1 MNRAN
6 DTSSNLKLISLV
18 VLIVQTTALV
28 LTLRY
33 SQTQKSDGPRYLSST
48 AVVCAEI
55 IKLITC
61 IFVIYRNNGYRVS
74 GMLAELN
81 REVFATPQTR
91 ADSLKVAIPAIMYVI
106 QNNLLFFALKKL
118 DAATYQV
125 TYQLKILT
133 TAIFSVT
140 MLGKSLHCYNWLAL
154 ILLTAGVALVQYP
167 SGGDSAKPQVPVHD
181 TSDNV
186 MGLGAVLAACFSSGF
201 AGVYFEKILKTS
213 KVSLWI
219 RNIQLAF
226 FSVFGSF
233 FVCWLYD
240 WEAIRDDGFL
250 RGYNKIIWIVVLL
263 QAYGGLVIALVVKYA
278 DNILK
283 GFAVSLSIILSSFT
297 SWLVLGDL
305 TITTTFTI
313 GATIVILATFLYGH
327 EPKKS
332 PVAHNA

>member
-6 DTSSNLKLISLV
+6 DSTSSNLKLISLV

-33 SQTQKSDGPRYLSST
+33 SQTQVSDGPRYLSST

-61 IFVIYRNNGYRVS
+61 IFVIYRNAGYRFS
-74 GMLAELN
+74 GMLAEMN
-81 REVFATPQTR
+81 REIFATPQTR
-91 ADSLKVAIPAIMYVI
+91 SDSLKVAVPAIMYVI

-140 MLGKSLHCYNWLAL
+140 MLGKSLHRYNWLAL

-167 SGGDSAKPQVPVHD
+167 SGDSPAKTSSVHD
-181 TSDNV
+181 ASDNIL
-186 MGLGAVLAACFSSGF
+186 GLGAVLAACFSSGF

-226 FSVFGSF
+226 FSVFGSL

-240 WEAIRDDGFL
+240 WQAISDDGFL

-305 TITTTFTI
+305 TITTTFAI
-313 GATIVILATFLYGH
+313 GATIVIFATFLYGH

-332 PVAHNA
+332 PIAHNA

>member
-33 SQTQKSDGPRYLSST
+33 SQTQKSEGPRYLSST

-61 IFVIYRNNGYRVS
+61 IFVIYRNSGYRVS
-74 GMLAELN
+74 GMLSELN
-81 REVFATPQTR
+81 REIFATPQTR
-91 ADSLKVAIPAIMYVI
+91 SDSLKVAVPAIMYVI

-133 TAIFSVT
+133 TAFFSVT
-140 MLGKSLHCYNWLAL
+140 MLGKSLHRYNWLAL
-154 ILLTAGVALVQYP
+154 LLLTGGVALVQYP
-167 SGGDSAKPQVPVHD
+167 SGDSPSQTAHHD
-181 TSDNV
+181 ASDNI
-186 MGLGAVLAACFSSGF
+186 MGLAAVLAACFSSGF

-226 FSVFGSF
+226 FSVFGAL

-240 WEAIRDDGFL
+240 WEAISNDGFL
-250 RGYNKIIWIVVLL
+250 RGYNGIIWIVVLL

-305 TITTTFTI
+305 TITTTFAI
-313 GATIVILATFLYGH
+313 GATIVIFATFLYGH

>member
-33 SQTQKSDGPRYLSST
+33 SQTQKSEGPRYLSST

-61 IFVIYRNNGYRVS
+61 FFVIYRNSGYRVS

-81 REVFATPQTR
+81 REIFATPQTR
-91 ADSLKVAIPAIMYVI
+91 SDSLKVAVPAIMYVI

-133 TAIFSVT
+133 TAFFSVT
-140 MLGKSLHCYNWLAL
+140 MLGKSLHMYNWLAL
-154 ILLTAGVALVQYP
+154 ILLTGGVALVQYP
-167 SGGDSAKPQVPVHD
+167 SGDAPSQTSQHD
-181 TSDNV
+181 ASDNIL
-186 MGLGAVLAACFSSGF
+186 GLGAVLAACFSSGF

-226 FSVFGSF
+226 FSVFGAL

-240 WEAIRDDGFL
+240 SQEINEDGFL
-250 RGYNKIIWIVVLL
+250 RGYNGIIWVVVLL

-305 TITTTFTI
+305 TITTTFAI
-313 GATIVILATFLYGH
+313 GATIVIFATFLYGH